1 MNDLTKIFKVLDYPK
16 HTDKVYAALSDGS
29 ESFLVTEIAK
39 QCGISRMVVY
49 RCLEKLLANKL
60 VGRHTTGKRTYYFA
74 GSPHLL
80 GKAVKIADMQT
91 EKAVAPLIQKR
102 EKDVPQDVRFLYGAD
117 GIRAAFD
124 DVISHS
130 KRGETFFRYTSE
142 KDLEKVNTYLAPDYR
157 ERRDSKKLER
167 MVISNAISGQQKKS
181 RLERFIRF
189 IPSDV
194 EQFEQNII
202 QLIYGDRVSL
212 IDLTKEEVTIIENKQ
227 LADFQKSLFRVLYKR
242 LDR

>member
-1 MNDLTKIFKVLDYPK
+1 MKNLVSIFKALGYPK
-16 HTDKVYAALSDGS
+16 HTDKVYTVLS
-29 ESFLVTEIAK
+29 ESREPLLVVAIAK

-49 RCLEKLLANKL
+49 RCLEQLLSNELIVKNT
-60 VGRHTTGKRTYYFA
+60 VGKRAVYSA

-80 GKAVKIADMQT
+80 QQAIQLT
-91 EKAVAPLIQKR
+91 ESESKKVVASYMNAR
-102 EKDVPQDVRFLYGAD
+102 EKDVPKDVRFLYGPE

-142 KDLEKVNTYLAPDYR
+142 KDLEQVNAYLAPNYR
-157 ERRDSKKLER
+157 ARRDSKKLER

-212 IDLTKEEVTIIENKQ
+212 IDLTKEEVTIIESKQ